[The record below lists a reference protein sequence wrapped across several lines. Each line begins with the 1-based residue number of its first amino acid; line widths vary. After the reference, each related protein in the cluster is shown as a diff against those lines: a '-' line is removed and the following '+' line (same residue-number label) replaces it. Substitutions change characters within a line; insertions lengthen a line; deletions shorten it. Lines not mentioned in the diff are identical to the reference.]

1 MYAMQYHDEENGG
14 IFMDR
19 ERRELLTMAGVAVA
33 GALYM
38 PLQAGAEE
46 RVMDIWTALKTR
58 RSIRSYTAQ
67 DVTEEEVR
75 AMLEAAM
82 LAPSAG
88 NEQPWEFVLVR
99 EKATLEKV
107 GDINKFAAYA
117 PRAALGVM
125 VCLNRD
131 KEKYAGMG
139 ILDVAACTQNL
150 LLAARGLGLG
160 AVWTGVYPV
169 EERIRGF
176 RELLGLPESVIPVA
190 FVLIGRPRGAAGG
203 AAERFNASCI
213 HRERWGKTAE

>member
-1 MYAMQYHDEENGG
+1 MN
-14 IFMDR
+14 R
-19 ERRELLTMAGVAVA
+19 ERREVLAA
-33 GALYM
+33 GAAF
-38 PLQAGAEE
+38 AGMLCVPRTAEAKKD
-46 RVMDIWTALKTR
+46 MDLETAIKTR
-58 RSIRSYTAQ
+58 RSVRSYTAQ
-67 DVTEEEVR
+67 EVSEEQVR

-99 EKATLEKV
+99 EKDTLEKV
-107 GDINKFAAYA
+107 GGINRFAAYA

-125 VCLNRD
+125 VCLNRK

-150 LLAARGLGLG
+150 LLAAHGLGLG

-176 RELLGLPESVIPVA
+176 QELLGLPDEVIPVA
-190 FVLIGRPRGAAGG
+190 FVLVGHPRGAAGG
-203 AAERFNASCI
+203 TADRFNAACI
-213 HRERWGKTAE
+213 HRETW

>member
-1 MYAMQYHDEENGG
+1 MLCVPRTAEAKKD
-14 IFMDR
+14 MDL
-19 ERRELLTMAGVAVA
+19 E
-33 GALYM
+33 
-38 PLQAGAEE
+38 
-46 RVMDIWTALKTR
+46 TAIKTR
-58 RSIRSYTAQ
+58 RSVRSYTAQ
-67 DVTEEEVR
+67 EVSEEQVR

-99 EKATLEKV
+99 EKDTLEKV
-107 GDINKFAAYA
+107 GDINRFAAYA

-125 VCLNRD
+125 VCLNRK

-150 LLAARGLGLG
+150 LLAAHGLGLG

-176 RELLGLPESVIPVA
+176 QELLGLPDEVIPVA
-190 FVLIGRPRGAAGG
+190 FVLVGHPRGAAGG
-203 AAERFNASCI
+203 TADRFNAACI
-213 HRERWGKTAE
+213 HRETW